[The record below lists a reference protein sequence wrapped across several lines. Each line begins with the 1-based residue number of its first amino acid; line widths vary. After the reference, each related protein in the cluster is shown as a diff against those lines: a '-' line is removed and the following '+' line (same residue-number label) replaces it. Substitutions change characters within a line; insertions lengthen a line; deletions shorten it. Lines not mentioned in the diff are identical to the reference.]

1 MVILTSRLTQ
11 HNYTQTHQPI
21 TNETYKDISRTENKW
36 TRAGE
41 IWLPQPHPHFSTPW
55 LLYLQINF
63 IFDVSSCYFFFFF
76 FCLLT
81 LYWPPL
87 VFLCLNARLLVINA
101 QLVIKFSGLFSFLYL
116 LDISKLS
123 HGTTFL
129 HFLKLSS
136 LNHLFDSS
144 SLGSLSIYFTI
155 NSPLSYPSF
164 QSSKCTNFAKW
175 STMIVCFS

>member
-1 MVILTSRLTQ
+1 MDKSWWNLIAATPPPLFNSMTLIS
-11 HNYTQTHQPI
+11 
-21 TNETYKDISRTENKW
+21 TNKLY
-36 TRAGE
+36 
-41 IWLPQPHPHFSTPW
+41 IWCLF
-55 LLYLQINF
+55 LL
-63 IFDVSSCYFFFFF
+63 FFFF

>member
-1 MVILTSRLTQ
+1 MDKSWWNLIATTPSLLFNFMTLIS
-11 HNYTQTHQPI
+11 
-21 TNETYKDISRTENKW
+21 TNKLY
-36 TRAGE
+36 
-41 IWLPQPHPHFSTPW
+41 IWCL
-55 LLYLQINF
+55 
-63 IFDVSSCYFFFFF
+63 FFFFF
-76 FCLLT
+76 LCLLT

-87 VFLCLNARLLVINA
+87 VFLCWNARLLVINA

-136 LNHLFDSS
+136 LNHLFDSA
-144 SLGSLSIYFTI
+144 SLGSLSIHLTI

-164 QSSKCTNFAKW
+164 QSSKCMYFAKW
-175 STMIVCFS
+175 STMIVCFFNTLWLLPG